1 MYVFVSAE
9 WVWIL
14 MIAHSTV
21 AFDWGSLTVKGSYSH
36 HSATVARGFAQLNV
50 GLPHVYVC

>member
-21 AFDWGSLTVKGSYSH
+21 AFDWGSLTVKGPYSH
-36 HSATVARGFAQLNV
+36 QSARGFAQLNV
-50 GLPHVYVC
+50 VLPHVYVC